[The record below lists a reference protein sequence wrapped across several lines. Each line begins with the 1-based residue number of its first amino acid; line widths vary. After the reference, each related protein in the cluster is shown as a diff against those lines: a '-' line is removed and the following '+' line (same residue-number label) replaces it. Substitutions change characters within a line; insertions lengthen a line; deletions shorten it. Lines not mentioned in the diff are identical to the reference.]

1 MSCAYLLCRIAD
13 TIEDDPKMAPSD
25 KVDELNTMSLVFD
38 GAVSST
44 DFHDGVM
51 GRLSA
56 NEAETALMD
65 DIPRVFARFGSYPD
79 SVRAVISE
87 GVRIMCAGMGAAQT
101 AGEVRSR
108 HDLDLYCYSVAG
120 VVGELLAELFMQ
132 RSPEMAK
139 ERDAVM
145 ALAVSFGEGLQMT
158 NILKDV
164 RDDAERG
171 VCWLPAENGNDEA
184 GGQNAA
190 SVSLSDEERSG
201 LVEENVRIAAG
212 HLLNAVRF
220 ILKVPPAERGIR
232 KFCSWA
238 VAMAFLTLRNISAN
252 PSFSSASEIK
262 ITRKAVKR
270 TVILC
275 NLAVFSNWTLRM
287 LFRYFRGNLGA
298 EIQDEFLLKKQV
310 SSWQD

>member
-1 MSCAYLLCRIAD
+1 MTDTSDIRPLSRAEQKAHLDRVSRTFALTITALPDELCDYVSCAYLLCRIAD

-145 ALAVSFGEGLQMT
+145 ALAVSFGEGP
-158 NILKDV
+158 
-164 RDDAERG
+164 EG
-171 VCWLPAENGNDEA
+171 CEG
-184 GGQNAA
+184 
-190 SVSLSDEERSG
+190 
-201 LVEENVRIAAG
+201 
-212 HLLNAVRF
+212 
-220 ILKVPPAERGIR
+220 
-232 KFCSWA
+232 
-238 VAMAFLTLRNISAN
+238 
-252 PSFSSASEIK
+252 
-262 ITRKAVKR
+262 
-270 TVILC
+270 
-275 NLAVFSNWTLRM
+275 
-287 LFRYFRGNLGA
+287 
-298 EIQDEFLLKKQV
+298 
-310 SSWQD
+310 